1 MADVA
6 LITVHG
12 MGETPREYAADLAKR
27 LRARIGPSFD
37 RQVDLRAVYYQQ
49 ILQPNEQEVW
59 RRITGNS
66 RVRYDQLRKFLLFG
80 FGDAAGLENR
90 KEDSGSVYELAQIEI
105 AKTLLDA
112 YVASG
117 PNTPVVL
124 LSHSLGC
131 QVLSSYI
138 YDAQKAR
145 SGVPVAAGVWK
156 DIDHWSR
163 TLQGRALTESEKA
176 FLACGTAL
184 GWITTGCNIP
194 IFVAAQGDDD
204 HPDRCATTQLQVAQ
218 PVRPGRR
225 AGLAAAAVVG
235 GLSVAGRRPCDQ
247 RRQWRHQLYRQELEP
262 DVACILLARRRSD
275 CAAGVDAD
283 PADALSG
290 PCQARRS
297 LKTARIWPTAVPRTF
312 VSSGCR

>member
-1 MADVA
+1 MADLS

-12 MGETPREYAADLAKR
+12 MGETPPDYASGLGRR
-27 LRARIGPSFD
+27 LRDRIGAHFD
-37 RQVDLRAVYYQQ
+37 GRVDLRAVYYQD
-49 ILQPNEQEVW
+49 ILKKNEQEVW
-59 RRITGNS
+59 RRVQHSST
-66 RVRYDQLRKFLLFG
+66 VRYEQLRKFLLFG

-112 YVASG
+112 YAANG
-117 PNTPVVL
+117 ADTPLVL

-145 SGVPVAAGVWK
+145 SGLPVAAGVWR

-163 TLQGRALTESEKA
+163 TLQGRALTESEKS

-194 IFVAAQGDDD
+194 IFVAA
-204 HPDRCATTQLQVAQ
+204 HKEMTIIPISR
-218 PVRPGRR
+218 PRPGFKWLNLYDPDDVLGWPLQPLSEGYRLLVEDR
-225 AGLAAAAVVG
+225 VVNVGHGVVNFVVRSWNPLSHSYYWEDDAVVAPLASMLG
-235 GLSVAGRRPCDQ
+235 
-247 RRQWRHQLYRQELEP
+247 QLMR
-262 DVACILLARRRSD
+262 
-275 CAAGVDAD
+275 
-283 PADALSG
+283 
-290 PCQARRS
+290 
-297 LKTARIWPTAVPRTF
+297 
-312 VSSGCR
+312 

>member
-12 MGETPREYAADLAKR
+12 MGETAPAYADDLAQR
-27 LRARIGPSFD
+27 LRARIGHSFE
-37 RQVDLRAVYYQQ
+37 RQVDVRAVYYQA
-49 ILQPNEQEVW
+49 ILQANEQEVW
-59 RRITGNS
+59 RRVTGNS
-66 RVRYDQLRKFLLFG
+66 KARFDQLRKFLLFG

-90 KEDSGSVYELAQIEI
+90 KEDSGSVYALAQIEI

-112 YVASG
+112 YVANG
-117 PNTPVVL
+117 PDTPVVL

-163 TLQGRALTESEKA
+163 TLQGRALSESEKA

-194 IFVAAQGDDD
+194 IFVAAHKEMTIIPINPPRPSFKWINIYDPDDVLGW
-204 HPDRCATTQLQVAQ
+204 PLQPLSEGYRLLVEDRPINAGKGVINWIVKSWNPMSHASYWQDEEVIAPLASMLTQLM
-218 PVRPGRR
+218 R
-225 AGLAAAAVVG
+225 
-235 GLSVAGRRPCDQ
+235 
-247 RRQWRHQLYRQELEP
+247 
-262 DVACILLARRRSD
+262 
-275 CAAGVDAD
+275 
-283 PADALSG
+283 
-290 PCQARRS
+290 
-297 LKTARIWPTAVPRTF
+297 
-312 VSSGCR
+312 

>member
-1 MADVA
+1 MIGIRLGIQAPNALNRKKPMADVA

-12 MGETPREYAADLAKR
+12 MGETAPSYADDLAQR
-27 LRARIGPSFD
+27 LRARIGHSFE
-37 RQVDLRAVYYQQ
+37 RQVDVRAVYYQE
-49 ILQPNEQEVW
+49 ILQANEQEVW
-59 RRITGNS
+59 RRVTGNS
-66 RVRYDQLRKFLLFG
+66 EVRYDKLRKFLLFG

-112 YVASG
+112 YVANG
-117 PNTPVVL
+117 PDTPVVL

-163 TLQGRALTESEKA
+163 TLQGRALSESEKA

-194 IFVAAQGDDD
+194 IFVAAHKEMTIIPINPPRPSFKWINIYDPDDVLGW
-204 HPDRCATTQLQVAQ
+204 PLQPLSEGYRLLVEDRPINAGKGVINWIVKSWNPMSHASYWQDEEVIAPLASMLTQLM
-218 PVRPGRR
+218 R
-225 AGLAAAAVVG
+225 
-235 GLSVAGRRPCDQ
+235 
-247 RRQWRHQLYRQELEP
+247 
-262 DVACILLARRRSD
+262 
-275 CAAGVDAD
+275 
-283 PADALSG
+283 
-290 PCQARRS
+290 
-297 LKTARIWPTAVPRTF
+297 
-312 VSSGCR
+312 

>member
-12 MGETPREYAADLAKR
+12 MGETPRDYAADLARR
-27 LRARIGPSFD
+27 LRTRIGPGFD
-37 RQVDLRAVYYQQ
+37 LHVDVRSVYYQE

-66 RVRYDQLRKFLLFG
+66 KVRYDQLRKFLLFG

-194 IFVAAQGDDD
+194 IFVAAHKEMTIIPIAAPRPSFKWLNLYDPDDVLGW
-204 HPDRCATTQLQVAQ
+204 PLQPLSEGYRLLVEDRAINAGGGVINFIVKSWNPMSHASYWQDDEVITPLTSMLTQLI
-218 PVRPGRR
+218 R
-225 AGLAAAAVVG
+225 
-235 GLSVAGRRPCDQ
+235 
-247 RRQWRHQLYRQELEP
+247 
-262 DVACILLARRRSD
+262 
-275 CAAGVDAD
+275 
-283 PADALSG
+283 
-290 PCQARRS
+290 
-297 LKTARIWPTAVPRTF
+297 
-312 VSSGCR
+312 

>member
-1 MADVA
+1 MADVT

-12 MGETPREYAADLAKR
+12 MGETPPDYASGLGRR
-27 LRARIGPSFD
+27 LRLKIGAHVDAR
-37 RQVDLRAVYYQQ
+37 VDLRSVYYQD
-49 ILQPNEQEVW
+49 ILKKNQQEVW
-59 RRITGNS
+59 RRVQHSST
-66 RVRYDQLRKFLLFG
+66 VRYEELRKFLLFG

-112 YVASG
+112 CAANG
-117 PNTPVVL
+117 ADTPLVL

-145 SGVPVAAGVWK
+145 SGLPVAAGVWR

-163 TLQGRALTESEKA
+163 TLQGRALTESEKS

-194 IFVAAQGDDD
+194 IFVAAHKEMTIIPISPPRPGFKWLNLYDPDDVLGW
-204 HPDRCATTQLQVAQ
+204 PLEPLSEGYRLLVEDRVVNVGHGVVNFIVRSWNPLSHSCYWEDDEVVAPLASMLTQLM
-218 PVRPGRR
+218 R
-225 AGLAAAAVVG
+225 
-235 GLSVAGRRPCDQ
+235 
-247 RRQWRHQLYRQELEP
+247 
-262 DVACILLARRRSD
+262 
-275 CAAGVDAD
+275 
-283 PADALSG
+283 
-290 PCQARRS
+290 
-297 LKTARIWPTAVPRTF
+297 
-312 VSSGCR
+312 

>member
-1 MADVA
+1 MADVV

-12 MGETPREYAADLAKR
+12 MGETAPDYAAGLARR
-27 LRARIGPSFD
+27 LRDRIGARFE
-37 RQVDLRAVYYQQ
+37 RQVDLRAVYYQH

-59 RRITGNS
+59 RRVTGNN

-105 AKTLLDA
+105 AKNLLDA
-112 YVASG
+112 FVANG
-117 PNTPVVL
+117 PDTPVVL
-124 LSHSLGC
+124 LAHSLGC

-163 TLQGRALTESEKA
+163 TLMGRALTEPEKA
-176 FLACGTAL
+176 FLACETCL

-194 IFVAAQGDDD
+194 IFVAAHKEMTIIPISPPRPSFKWINIYDPDDVLGWPLQPLSEGYRLLVEDRAINAGDGVIDWIVKSWNPMSHASYWQD
-204 HPDRCATTQLQVAQ
+204 EEVLAPLASMLGQLI
-218 PVRPGRR
+218 R
-225 AGLAAAAVVG
+225 
-235 GLSVAGRRPCDQ
+235 
-247 RRQWRHQLYRQELEP
+247 
-262 DVACILLARRRSD
+262 
-275 CAAGVDAD
+275 
-283 PADALSG
+283 
-290 PCQARRS
+290 
-297 LKTARIWPTAVPRTF
+297 
-312 VSSGCR
+312 

>member
-12 MGETPREYAADLAKR
+12 MGETPPDYADDLARR
-27 LRARIGPSFD
+27 LRARIGAGFD
-37 RQVDLRAVYYQQ
+37 RQVDVRAVYYQQ
-49 ILQPNEQEVW
+49 ILKPNEQEVW

-66 RVRYDQLRKFLLFG
+66 KVRYDQLRKFLLFG

-112 YVASG
+112 YVANA
-117 PNTPVVL
+117 PDTPVVL

-163 TLQGRALTESEKA
+163 TLQGRALTESEKS

-194 IFVAAQGDDD
+194 IFVAAHKEMTIIPIAPPRPSFKWINIYDPDDALGW
-204 HPDRCATTQLQVAQ
+204 PLQPLSEGYRVLVEDRAINAGKGVINWIVKSWNPMSHSSYWQDEDVIAPLASMLTQLM
-218 PVRPGRR
+218 R
-225 AGLAAAAVVG
+225 
-235 GLSVAGRRPCDQ
+235 
-247 RRQWRHQLYRQELEP
+247 
-262 DVACILLARRRSD
+262 
-275 CAAGVDAD
+275 
-283 PADALSG
+283 
-290 PCQARRS
+290 
-297 LKTARIWPTAVPRTF
+297 
-312 VSSGCR
+312 

>member
-1 MADVA
+1 MADVV
-6 LITVHG
+6 LVTVHG
-12 MGETPREYAADLAKR
+12 MGETAPDYAEDLAQR
-27 LRARIGPSFD
+27 LRARIGPHFE
-37 RQVDLRAVYYQQ
+37 RHVDLRPVYYQE
-49 ILQPNEQEVW
+49 ILQPNEREVW
-59 RRITGNS
+59 RRVTGNS
-66 RVRYDQLRKFLLFG
+66 KVRYDELRKFLLFG

-112 YVASG
+112 CVASG
-117 PNTPVVL
+117 PDTPVVL

-163 TLQGRALTESEKA
+163 TLQGRALTEPEKS

-194 IFVAAQGDDD
+194 IFVAAHKEMTIIPISPPRPSFRWINIYDPDDALGWPLQPLSEGYRLLVEDRAINAGTGVINWIVKSWNPMSHASYWQDDD
-204 HPDRCATTQLQVAQ
+204 VLAPLASMLTQLM
-218 PVRPGRR
+218 R
-225 AGLAAAAVVG
+225 
-235 GLSVAGRRPCDQ
+235 
-247 RRQWRHQLYRQELEP
+247 
-262 DVACILLARRRSD
+262 
-275 CAAGVDAD
+275 
-283 PADALSG
+283 
-290 PCQARRS
+290 
-297 LKTARIWPTAVPRTF
+297 
-312 VSSGCR
+312 

>member
-1 MADVA
+1 MADVT

-12 MGETPREYAADLAKR
+12 MGETPPDYASDLGRR
-27 LRARIGPSFD
+27 LRLKIGAHVDAR
-37 RQVDLRAVYYQQ
+37 VDLRSVYYQD
-49 ILQPNEQEVW
+49 ILKKNEQEVW
-59 RRITGNS
+59 RRVQHSST
-66 RVRYDQLRKFLLFG
+66 VRYEELRKFLLFG

-112 YVASG
+112 YAANG
-117 PNTPVVL
+117 ADTPLVL

-145 SGVPVAAGVWK
+145 SGLPVAAGVWR

-163 TLQGRALTESEKA
+163 TLQGRALTESEKS

-194 IFVAAQGDDD
+194 IFVAAHKEMTIIPISPPRPSFKWLNLYDPDDVLGW
-204 HPDRCATTQLQVAQ
+204 PLEPLSEGYRLLVEDRVVNVGHGVVNFIVRSWNPLSHSCYWEDDEVVAPLASMLTQLM
-218 PVRPGRR
+218 R
-225 AGLAAAAVVG
+225 
-235 GLSVAGRRPCDQ
+235 
-247 RRQWRHQLYRQELEP
+247 
-262 DVACILLARRRSD
+262 
-275 CAAGVDAD
+275 
-283 PADALSG
+283 
-290 PCQARRS
+290 
-297 LKTARIWPTAVPRTF
+297 
-312 VSSGCR
+312 